1 MPLYRYKAIGTN
13 GEIVEGQMDA
23 ASREEVVGKLQ
34 DAGNLPLEASEAG
47 AGGGSGLGAL
57 FRSAEMTPAEVNAFT
72 QQLATLLGAGQPLDR
87 ALQILLDLPDR
98 PSARRVIER
107 IREAVRGGSSLS
119 AALEQQHG
127 VFSRLYVNM
136 VRAGEVSGSLHD
148 TLQRLTEYLDRMR
161 SLRASVVNA
170 LVYPAIILAAVLGLV
185 VLLMFYV
192 VPQFKPIFADLG
204 GELPLL
210 TRFLLATSDFLLAW
224 WWLGP
229 VAIGLVAWWL
239 NRQWADPERRRW
251 LSERILEL
259 GALGRLVQKVETAR
273 MARTL
278 GTLVRNGVPLLTAMS
293 IVRNVAGNVVIA
305 EAIDRAAEDVK
316 VGSGL
321 AWSLGQTKRFPR
333 LALQMIQVG
342 EESGELEAM
351 LGRVADTFDQEVRN
365 AVDRLVAM
373 LVPAVT
379 AFLGVV
385 VLVVM
390 LAILQPLLGLSQ
402 NIG

>member
-1 MPLYRYKAIGTN
+1 MPLYRYKAIGPN
-13 GEIVEGQMDA
+13 GEPIEGQMDA
-23 ASREEVVGKLQ
+23 ASRDEVIGKVQ
-34 DAGNLPLEASEAG
+34 DAGNLLLEASEAG
-47 AGGGSGLGAL
+47 ASGGLTSP

-98 PSARRVIER
+98 PSARKVIDR

-148 TLQRLTEYLDRMR
+148 TLSRLTEYLDRMR
-161 SLRASVVNA
+161 NLRASVINA
-170 LVYPAIILAAVLGLV
+170 LIYPAIILIAVLLLV
-185 VLLMFYV
+185 LLLMFYV

-204 GELPLL
+204 GDLPFL
-210 TRFLLATSDFLLAW
+210 TRMLLAVSDLLLAW
-224 WWLGP
+224 WWTAPL
-229 VAIGLVAWWL
+229 ALAAAFWWL
-239 NRQWADPERRRW
+239 RRQWLDPDRRRA
-251 LSERILEL
+251 LSERILAM
-259 GALGRLVQKVETAR
+259 GALGRLVQKIETAR

-278 GTLVRNGVPLLTAMS
+278 GTLIRNGVPLLTALS
-293 IVRNVAGNVVIA
+293 IVRNVVGNVVMA
-305 EAIDRAAEDVK
+305 EAVDRAAEDVK

-321 AWSLGQTKRFPR
+321 AWALGQTKRFPR

-351 LGRVADTFDQEVRN
+351 LGRVADTFDLEVRN
-365 AVDRLVAM
+365 AVDRLVALM
-373 LVPAVT
+373 VPVVT
-379 AFLGVV
+379 AVLGVV

-390 LAILQPLLGLSQ
+390 VAILVPLLGVTQ